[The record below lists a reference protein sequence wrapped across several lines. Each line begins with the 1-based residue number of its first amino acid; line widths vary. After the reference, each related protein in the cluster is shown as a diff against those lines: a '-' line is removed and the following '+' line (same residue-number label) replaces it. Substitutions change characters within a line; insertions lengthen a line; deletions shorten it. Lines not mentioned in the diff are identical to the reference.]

1 MFVVFV
7 FTLCKELG
15 KNEKHLKKKDSKKTK
30 TMINIDSIDWEK
42 LKLVK
47 SGRTVKLMY
56 DKKPL
61 SFCTSTLY
69 SPFGVKS
76 VMKEWAT
83 FAEYSIDCSLNQSS
97 NDSAVTFKAFLDEL
111 DKRVTQMV
119 QDNLNVF
126 NNPKSNVAIQSSID
140 YQPIMRENGSYPK
153 LVRLQLNRDK
163 NGNFTSFAFDES
175 KNSIKIDEGNV
186 ADVLVK
192 GKAFKAIIECSK
204 LWFYN
209 GKVGSIWNIEQ
220 LRFADSSK
228 AKLNQVNQSMY
239 TELMISD

>member
-1 MFVVFV
+1 
-7 FTLCKELG
+7 
-15 KNEKHLKKKDSKKTK
+15 
-30 TMINIDSIDWEK
+30 MINIENIEWDK

-76 VMKEWAT
+76 IMKDWAT
-83 FAEYSIDCSLNQSS
+83 FSEYSIECSLNQSS
-97 NDSAVTFKAFLDEL
+97 SESAVAFRTFLEEL
-111 DKRVTQMV
+111 DKRVSAMV
-119 QDNLNVF
+119 QDNLEVF
-126 NNPKSNVAIQSSID
+126 NNPKSNVQVPSSVD
-140 YQPIMRENGSYPK
+140 YQPIMKENGNYPK
-153 LVRLQLNRDK
+153 RMRLQLSRDK
-163 NGNFTSFAFDES
+163 NGNFTSFVFDEN

-186 ADVLVK
+186 SDILIK

-204 LWFYN
+204 VWLYN
-209 GKVGSIWNIEQ
+209 GKVGTIWNIDQ

-228 AKLNQVNQSMY
+228 AKPVQSTDQSVY
-239 TELMISD
+239 SELMICD